1 MSDSEIIILVII
13 VFTSIVLVSISY
25 RLSKAI
31 YFRKAIT
38 ALFSGLHIPV
48 HFEMLPKKLP
58 ARYHNFLNTGFPF
71 YRNLAAIEKRV
82 FGSRVM
88 KLIASKSFQ
97 TRENL
102 DLTYEM
108 KLIIAATSVKISFG
122 LKDYYLDTFHT
133 IILYP
138 GEFFSRFSKAMVK
151 GETNGSGVI
160 VFSWKDL
167 QFGFDVDDD
176 ALNLAYHELAH
187 AIFIDHF
194 KKRSDDS
201 FTLNYIKWLRF
212 VRNRNKLL
220 EVKQK
225 QIFRKYATYNEQE
238 FFAVAMENFFEKP
251 ENFKKELPNLYLLM
265 SAMLNQDPLQK
276 TKHYSRSS
284 H

>member
-1 MSDSEIIILVII
+1 MSDSEIIVLVII
-13 VFTSIVLVSISY
+13 VCIFIVLVSISY

-38 ALFSGLHIPV
+38 AQFSGQPIPV

-58 ARYHNFLNTGFPF
+58 MKYHSLLNTKFPF
-71 YRNLAAIEKRV
+71 YRNLSTLEKRA
-82 FGSRVM
+82 FGSRIM
-88 KLIASKSFQ
+88 KFIDNKSFQ
-97 TRENL
+97 TRESL
-102 DLTYEM
+102 ALTYEM

-151 GETNGSGVI
+151 GETNGTGVI

-194 KKRSDDS
+194 KKRSDDA

-212 VRNRNKLL
+212 VRNHHKLR

-225 QIFRKYATYNEQE
+225 QIFRRYASANEQE
-238 FFAVAMENFFEKP
+238 FFAVALENFFEKP
-251 ENFKKELPNLYLLM
+251 ENFKEELPNLYLLM
-265 SAMLNQDPLQK
+265 SKMLNQDPLK
-276 TKHYSRSS
+276 RTKSYDRISY
-284 H
+284 